1 MTNNRE
7 HAGDPNRR
15 RRQARVTIMLDR
27 TSSSAEKI
35 SGIVAEILSKRVVT
49 RPVGLDDDLRELMT
63 SMDMVNLMLT
73 IEAAF
78 DLKLPDRAMTPAN
91 FRSIAAIDA
100 LVTTLA

>member
-1 MTNNRE
+1 
-7 HAGDPNRR
+7 
-15 RRQARVTIMLDR
+15 MLDR
-27 TSSSAEKI
+27 TSSTADGI
-35 SGIVAEILSKRVVT
+35 AGIVAEILSKRSVT

-100 LVTTLA
+100 LVTSLVR

>member
-1 MTNNRE
+1 
-7 HAGDPNRR
+7 
-15 RRQARVTIMLDR
+15 MLDR
-27 TSSSAEKI
+27 ISSSVDTIA
-35 SGIVAEILSKRVVT
+35 GIVAEILSKRAVT

-63 SMDMVNLMLT
+63 SIDMVTLMLT

-100 LVTTLA
+100 LVKTLVD